1 MVVKRAAALVG
12 LMAIVAA
19 AVLLIQR
26 ANSEREYLRLL
37 RTGED
42 ALKTGDTYTAS
53 EAFTGAI
60 TLRPHSMVG
69 YFHRGEA
76 YRAERQDEE
85 ALRDLREAARLGPD
99 APQPLVALGDLYD
112 AAGDPARA
120 AVWYG
125 QAAEKL
131 KGQDPALLYKLGL
144 ARYRAGSL
152 AEAIAPLREALA
164 HNDSAGEIHYL
175 LGLIYRDIQRT
186 DDAVAALERAVKV
199 QPTLI
204 AAREEL
210 ADLYRSQG
218 RLVGEMEQLQAL
230 ASLDADTTR
239 AVNIGLAQARQ
250 GQFPAALGTLTTAAG
265 QSPTNPQVQMAL
277 GRVYLA
283 RAEKMSDP
291 GDVVSALASLESAL
305 GQTTRRS
312 ETLALF
318 GRALY
323 RASDYTGAER
333 ILRQAASASPVA
345 PEAFAYLADACER
358 LGHYLE
364 ARDALLTLDVLQ
376 GDTASA
382 ATHAE
387 RVERLGILSLR
398 ADDVAGAVTYLDEAI
413 AAGRQSPATF
423 GVLAQA
429 RWQAG
434 DAGRAQDALAA
445 GLALDPH
452 NAELLRLK
460 RTIK

>member
-1 MVVKRAAALVG
+1 MGMKRAAALAG
-12 LMAIVAA
+12 LIAVVAA

-26 ANSEREYLRLL
+26 VNSEREYLRLL

-42 ALKTGDTYTAS
+42 ALKAGDTYTAI

-60 TLRPHSMVG
+60 TLRPHSMIG

-85 ALRDLREAARLGPD
+85 ALRDLREATRLAPD
-99 APQPLVALGDLYD
+99 APQPLVALGDVYD
-112 AAGDPARA
+112 ANGDPARA
-120 AVWYG
+120 AVWYD

-144 ARYRAGSL
+144 ARYRAGSP

-204 AAREEL
+204 PAREEL
-210 ADLYRSQG
+210 ADLYRSQR

-230 ASLDADTTR
+230 SVLDADTSR
-239 AVNIGLAQARQ
+239 AVDIGLAEARQ
-250 GQFPAALGTLTTAAG
+250 GQFSAALGTLATAAT
-265 QSPTNPQVQMAL
+265 QSPTNSQVQRAL

-283 RAEKMSDP
+283 RAEKIADP
-291 GDVVSALASLESAL
+291 GDVAGALASLESAL

-323 RASDYTGAER
+323 RASDFTGAER
-333 ILRQAASASPVA
+333 ILREAASASPVA
-345 PEAFAYLADACER
+345 PEAFAYLADASER
-358 LGHYLE
+358 LGHYVE
-364 ARDALLTLDVLQ
+364 ARDALTTLDVLE

-382 ATHAE
+382 AIHAE
-387 RVERLGILSLR
+387 RVERIGVLSLR
-398 ADDVAGAVTYLDEAI
+398 ANDVAGAVTYLNEAV
-413 AAGRQSPATF
+413 AAGRQSPATL
-423 GVLAQA
+423 GLLGQA
-429 RWQAG
+429 RWQTGDIAG
-434 DAGRAQDALAA
+434 ARDAITA
-445 GLALDPH
+445 GLALDPR
-452 NAELLRLK
+452 NADLLRLR